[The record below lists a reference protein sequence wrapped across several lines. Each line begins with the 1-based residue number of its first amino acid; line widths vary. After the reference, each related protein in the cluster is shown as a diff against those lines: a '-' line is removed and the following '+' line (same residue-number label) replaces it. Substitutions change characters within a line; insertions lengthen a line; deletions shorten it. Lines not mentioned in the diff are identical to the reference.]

1 MGYTEKYS
9 GDYSYTVQLQMGSF
23 TRHPLHTTWR
33 MMNVRCYDIRHKAYH
48 RYGGR
53 GVLVC
58 MDWRWDNPKGLFNF
72 VNDVGERPE
81 GTTLD
86 RIDNDEAYSKNN
98 CKWSTKKEQQNNIGL
113 GLRNTSGDMGVCYVA
128 EHNAWTAQIGLLGKT
143 KNLGMFNLEDKAL
156 AVERYETIKKIKI
169 EQGDQAAYDYYLTL
183 KDLTP
188 IGKQKRRNK
197 TSQYYGVA
205 KARKAKWRA
214 FTNEYVDGKLKQI
227 NLGQHENELDAYQ
240 AVLKRLEETKEIV

>member
-9 GDYSYTVQLQMGSF
+9 GEYAFTKQINMGF
-23 TRHPLHTTWR
+23 HTKHPLHTTWR
-33 MMNVRCYDIRHKAYH
+33 MMNVRCYDTRHKAYH

-58 MDWRWDNPKGLFNF
+58 TEWRWDNPLGLFNF
-72 VNDVGERPE
+72 VRDVGERPI

-86 RIDNDEAYSKNN
+86 RIDNDKEYSKGN
-98 CKWSTKKEQQNNIGL
+98 CKWSTKKEQRNNTGI
-113 GLRNTSGDMGVCYVA
+113 GLRNTSGEMGVSFDSY
-128 EHNAWTAQIGLLGKT
+128 HNAWIAQIGLFGST
-143 KNLGMFNLEDKAL
+143 KNIGIFNIEDKEL
-156 AVERYETIKKIKI
+156 AIQRYDAVKEVKL
-169 EQGDQAAYDYYLTL
+169 EQDDQAAYDYYLSI

-188 IGKQKRRNK
+188 AGKQKRRNK
-197 TSQYYGVA
+197 TSQYYGVS
-205 KARKAKWRA
+205 KGKKGQWRA